1 MRTST
6 SPEPAAGALPPT
18 HDDSGFTLLELLVSS
33 VIVLLVLGLVGQ
45 IFADSDRVYR
55 RQRQYVETRN
65 SASAALDMMV
75 RLIRQAGD
83 ASATTG
89 IFPDPDS
96 NGALDSVRV
105 VTDWNPRNG
114 VLTDP
119 YEDVTFTVVGGTLF
133 KREPGD
139 AAPVPF
145 ADQVQSITFGYRTPA
160 GVTIVNPAAVPK
172 AHLGFVL
179 VTLQATPIANVPGRV
194 FTSSA
199 SVRRR
204 E

>member
-1 MRTST
+1 
-6 SPEPAAGALPPT
+6 
-18 HDDSGFTLLELLVSS
+18 V
-33 VIVLLVLGLVGQ
+33 VLGLVGQ

-55 RQRQYVETRN
+55 TQRQHVETRG
-65 SASAALDMMV
+65 SAAAALDMMV

-83 ASATTG
+83 ATATTG
-89 IFPDPDS
+89 IFPDPDA

-114 VLTDP
+114 VVTDP
-119 YEDVTFTVVGGTLF
+119 YEDVTFTVAGGTLF
-133 KREPGD
+133 KQEPTD
-139 AAPVPF
+139 AAPVAF
-145 ADQVQSITFGYRTPA
+145 ADQVQSIAFAYQTPG
-160 GVTIVNPAAVPK
+160 GVAIVNPMTVPK
-172 AHLGFVL
+172 AHLGFVR

-199 SVRRR
+199 SIRRR